1 MRNLGDFRRLANQSG
16 GNLQRY
22 INACGAI
29 DPGESTA
36 FLQAWNEYISSQ
48 NRVDAP
54 SQSSSNIGEKVV
66 NDFKVVQ
73 NLTNNVKSYN
83 LAEGEMIQAENLIT
97 GFQNLIKGVA
107 GKGGLLGE
115 GDFGTNLK
123 TQASN
128 LMTTIISEV
137 SSKASQILQQEVE
150 LHNEINSKIG
160 ISGELSRGLRTE
172 IVETLP
178 EMITMG
184 YGFEDVKNTI
194 TGMIEEQG
202 KFTLYN
208 REVMG
213 DMAVTSRAFVGD
225 LTTLGKMISTYE
237 KTGFGAADALERIN
251 EAGESSIGLGLNARK
266 VVSEIETN
274 MKNLNQYGFKNG
286 FDGLTR
292 MVQKSIEF
300 KMSMQSVFTLAEK
313 LFDPDQAIGLSANL
327 QAIGG
332 AIGDFNDP
340 LKLMYMATNDAG
352 GLQEAMIGV
361 AGSLATYNS
370 ELGKFEITGVN
381 LRKARALAGELGM
394 SMDELS
400 TTAIKAAE
408 RTSASADLLA
418 GGFNLDEKQQEFITN
433 LARMEGGKMVI
444 DIPKG
449 MFKEQ
454 FGDVTRIALDELNAN
469 QVKVL
474 TDNQEVFEKMS
485 AKDIALS
492 QYTET
497 QKLGLQVSEIVTMM
511 KVQVANSIRG
521 DLSKV
526 DEKYIAQVNQFLKE
540 TKEGTNNLGRLLV
553 GEKDK
558 IISDTKEKI
567 TKEGINVNDVI
578 LRPNQPPIIPNV
590 NDTIYAIDET
600 KNRGGNVVSE
610 NKKLEISIN
619 SNVNADAIRNEIMNQ
634 MAMTSDYRE
643 YIGTFS

>member
-16 GNLQRY
+16 GNLQIY
-22 INACGAI
+22 ISACGAI
-29 DPGESTA
+29 DPSESTA
-36 FLQAWNEYISSQ
+36 FLQAWNEYTSSQ
-48 NRVDAP
+48 NKVNTP
-54 SQSSSNIGEKVV
+54 SQSSSGSVDIEPLK
-66 NDFKVVQ
+66 KIQ
-73 NLTNNVKSYN
+73 NLNQSVQSYKVQSS
-83 LAEGEMIQAENLIT
+83 EMIQASNIIDGVQSLISGTFGDGGLFGKGNFGENLKNVGSNFFT
-97 GFQNLIKGVA
+97 SMLTEVTSKGA
-107 GKGGLLGE
+107 E
-115 GDFGTNLK
+115 
-123 TQASN
+123 
-128 LMTTIISEV
+128 
-137 SSKASQILQQEVE
+137 ILEQEVN
-150 LHNEINSKIG
+150 LHNQINSKIG
-160 ISGELSRGLRTE
+160 ISGKLSRLLRTE

-178 EMITMG
+178 QMISMG
-184 YGFEDVKNTI
+184 YGFEDVKDTI
-194 TGMIEEQG
+194 TAMIEEQG

-208 REVMG
+208 REVIG

-225 LTTLGKMISTYE
+225 LDTLGKMIGTYE
-237 KTGFGAADALERIN
+237 KTGFGAADALDKIN
-251 EAGESSIGLGLNARK
+251 QAGTSSISLGLNARK

-444 DIPKG
+444 DVPQG
-449 MFKEQ
+449 LFTEFSNQ
-454 FGDVTRIALDELNAN
+454 TRVALDELNSE
-469 QVKVL
+469 QVQVL
-474 TDNQEVFEKMS
+474 LNNQEVFEKMS
-485 AKDIALS
+485 AKDIALE
-492 QYTET
+492 QYTEM
-497 QKLGLQVSEIVTMM
+497 QKIGLNVSEIVTMM
-511 KVQVANSIRG
+511 KVDFASGVRG
-521 DLSKV
+521 GLSKV
-526 DEKYIAQVNQFLKE
+526 DEYLKNANEYLNQ
-540 TKEGTNNLGRLLV
+540 TKSGQNEIGQLLTGKKGEIKGTGYDFV
-553 GEKDK
+553 TKKVEDA
-558 IISDTKEKI
+558 II
-567 TKEGINVNDVI
+567 
-578 LRPNQPPIIPNV
+578 RPNQKDIIIPSI

>member
-16 GNLQRY
+16 GNLQIY
-22 INACGAI
+22 ISACGAI
-29 DPGESTA
+29 DPSESTA
-36 FLQAWNEYISSQ
+36 FLQAWNEYTSSQ
-48 NRVDAP
+48 NKVNTP
-54 SQSSSNIGEKVV
+54 SQSSSGSVDIEPLK
-66 NDFKVVQ
+66 KIQ
-73 NLTNNVKSYN
+73 NLSQSVQSYKVQDS
-83 LAEGEMIQAENLIT
+83 EMIQASEIIDGVQSLISGTFGDGGLFGKGNFGENLKNVGSNFLKSMLT
-97 GFQNLIKGVA
+97 EVTSKGA
-107 GKGGLLGE
+107 EIL
-115 GDFGTNLK
+115 
-123 TQASN
+123 TQ
-128 LMTTIISEV
+128 ERD
-137 SSKASQILQQEVE
+137 
-150 LHNEINSKIG
+150 LHNQINSKIG
-160 ISGELSRGLRTE
+160 ISGELSRRLRTE

-178 EMITMG
+178 QMISMG
-184 YGFEDVKNTI
+184 YGFEDVKDTI

-208 REVMG
+208 REVIG

-225 LTTLGKMISTYE
+225 LDTLGKMIGTYE
-237 KTGFGAADALERIN
+237 KTGFGAADALDKIN
-251 EAGESSIGLGLNARK
+251 QAGTSSISLGLNARK

-300 KMSMQSVFTLAEK
+300 KMSMQNVFTLAEK

-433 LARMEGGKMVI
+433 LSRMEGGKMVI
-444 DIPKG
+444 DVPQG
-449 MFKEQ
+449 LFGQ
-454 FGDVTRIALDELNAN
+454 FGNQTRVALDELNRE
-469 QVKVL
+469 QVQVL
-474 TDNQEVFEKMS
+474 LNNQEVFEKMS
-485 AKDIALS
+485 AKDIALE
-492 QYTET
+492 QYTEM
-497 QKLGLQVSEIVTMM
+497 QKIGLNVSEIVTMM
-511 KVQVANSIRG
+511 KVDFASGVRG
-521 DLSKV
+521 GLSKV
-526 DEKYIAQVNQFLKE
+526 DEYLKNANEILNE
-540 TKEGTNNLGRLLV
+540 TKSGQNEIGQLLTGKK
-553 GEKDK
+553 GELKSSGQKFAEDFFTTK
-558 IISDTKEKI
+558 KVEDAII
-567 TKEGINVNDVI
+567 
-578 LRPNQPPIIPNV
+578 RPNQKDIIIPSI

-600 KNRGGNVVSE
+600 KNRGGNVVGE

-634 MAMTSDYRE
+634 IAMTSDYRE

>member
-1 MRNLGDFRRLANQSG
+1 MDYKKIAAQSG
-16 GNLQRY
+16 GNLANY
-22 INACGAI
+22 NKILANSGANV
-29 DPGESTA
+29 DWEEAGRVFAQYE
-36 FLQAWNEYISSQ
+36 SSQ
-48 NRVDAP
+48 NKINSP
-54 SQSSSNIGEKVV
+54 SSTAGNIGEKVV

-73 NLTNNVKSYN
+73 NLTSNVKSYN
-83 LAEGEMIQAENLIT
+83 LAEGEMIQVENIIN

-115 GDFGTNLK
+115 GDFGENLK
-123 TQASN
+123 TQAGN
-128 LMTTIISEV
+128 LMTSIIGEV
-137 SSKASQILQQEVE
+137 SKNASQILQQEVE
-150 LHNEINSKIG
+150 LHNEINSRIG

-172 IVETLP
+172 IMETLP
-178 EMITMG
+178 EMITMV
-184 YGFEDVKNTI
+184 YGFEDVKKTI

-208 REVMG
+208 REVIG

-225 LTTLGKMISTYE
+225 LDTLGKMIGTYE
-237 KTGFGAADALERIN
+237 KAGYGAAGALERIN
-251 EAGESSIGLGLNARK
+251 EAGESSISLGLNARK
-266 VVSEIETN
+266 VVAEIETN
-274 MKNLNQYGFKNG
+274 IKNLNQYGFKNG
-286 FDGLTR
+286 YDGLTR
-292 MVQKSIEF
+292 MAQKSIEF

-313 LFDPDQAIGLSANL
+313 LFDPDQAVALSANL

-352 GLQEAMIGV
+352 GLQDAMIGV

-444 DIPKG
+444 DIPKDFTDE
-449 MFKEQ
+449 FKGATRVALEDLNDEQ
-454 FGDVTRIALDELNAN
+454 VR
-469 QVKVL
+469 VL
-474 TDNQEVFEKMS
+474 IDNQKVFEEMN

-511 KVQVANSIRG
+511 KVQLANSIRG

-526 DEKYIAQVNQFLKE
+526 DEKYISQVNQFLKE
-540 TKEGTNNLGRLLV
+540 TKEGTNNLGKLLV
-553 GEKDK
+553 GEEAKK
-558 IISDTKEKI
+558 GLEEAKKGLEGKPKEPIKA
-567 TKEGINVNDVI
+567 NDMI
-578 LRPNQPPIIPNV
+578 LRPDGPPILLNE
-590 NDTIYAIDET
+590 NDTIYAVDET
-600 KNRGGNVVSE
+600 KNRGNNVTTE
-610 NKKLEISIN
+610 NKTMKIEIV
-619 SNVNADAIRNEIMNQ
+619 SNVNADDIRNDIMNQ

>member
-16 GNLQRY
+16 GNLQIY
-22 INACGAI
+22 ISACGAI

-36 FLQAWNEYISSQ
+36 FLQAWNEYMSSQ
-48 NRVDAP
+48 NRVNTP
-54 SQSSSNIGEKVV
+54 SQSSSGSVDIEPLK
-66 NDFKVVQ
+66 KIQ
-73 NLTNNVKSYN
+73 NLNQSVQSYKVQSS
-83 LAEGEMIQAENLIT
+83 EMIQASNIIDGVQLLISGTFGDGGLFGKGNFGENLKNVGSNFFKSMLT
-97 GFQNLIKGVA
+97 EVTSKGA
-107 GKGGLLGE
+107 E
-115 GDFGTNLK
+115 
-123 TQASN
+123 
-128 LMTTIISEV
+128 
-137 SSKASQILQQEVE
+137 ILEQEVN
-150 LHNEINSKIG
+150 LHNQINSKIG
-160 ISGELSRGLRTE
+160 ISGKLSRLLRTE

-178 EMITMG
+178 QMISMG
-184 YGFEDVKNTI
+184 YGFEDVKDTI
-194 TGMIEEQG
+194 TAMIEEQG

-208 REVMG
+208 REVIG

-225 LTTLGKMISTYE
+225 LDTLGKMIGTYE
-237 KTGFGAADALERIN
+237 KTGFGAADALDKIN
-251 EAGESSIGLGLNARK
+251 QAGTSSISLGLNARK

-433 LARMEGGKMVI
+433 LSRMEGGKMVI
-444 DIPKG
+444 DVPQG
-449 MFKEQ
+449 LFKQ
-454 FGDVTRIALDELNAN
+454 FGNQTRVALDELNSE
-469 QVKVL
+469 QVQVL
-474 TDNQEVFEKMS
+474 LNNQEVFEKMS
-485 AKDIALS
+485 AKDIALE
-492 QYTET
+492 QYTEM
-497 QKLGLQVSEIVTMM
+497 QKIGLNVSEIVTMM
-511 KVQVANSIRG
+511 KVDFASGVRG
-521 DLSKV
+521 GLSKV
-526 DEKYIAQVNQFLKE
+526 DEYLKNTNEYLNQ
-540 TKEGTNNLGRLLV
+540 TKSGQNEIGQLLTGKKGEIKGTGYDFV
-553 GEKDK
+553 TKKVEDA
-558 IISDTKEKI
+558 II
-567 TKEGINVNDVI
+567 
-578 LRPNQPPIIPNV
+578 RPNQKDIIIPSI